1 LSSKNYLRF
10 RKKGVP
16 LAVLGLPRAGK
27 TTFVN
32 RIVTGKFSEP
42 SPTMGVNFER
52 VSAQDARFDIF
63 DLGGHKIYRETI
75 WEDYIKLS
83 YGIIFIIDSSNKET
97 IAESKKEFWRSV
109 ELKKSDEE
117 FLILFLCNKAD
128 LDDSMYLETMVKELD
143 LYKLAEIPNS
153 TYQIFKVSMKTGE
166 NFEQVM
172 HWLQNKTNKLI
183 HKRDVSP
190 LMFLIGH
197 RDGLP
202 IISIDKKD
210 IKKDAFLI
218 SGFLSAVQNFSIE
231 VLGNEGMM
239 QFIMSKGHKYI
250 ISATEEHIYALLIGI
265 EESQEEARRIIEI
278 IKEYHQESQNLV
290 GLEQFILDAFKL
302 DMTQYEILRTYEQK

>member
-1 LSSKNYLRF
+1 MSSKNYLRF

-16 LAVLGLPRAGK
+16 IAVLGLPRAGK

-32 RIVTGKFSEP
+32 RVVTGQFSEP
-42 SPTMGVNFER
+42 TPTMGVNFER
-52 VSAQDARFDIF
+52 ISAQDARFDIF

-75 WEDYIKLS
+75 WENYIRLS

-117 FLILFLCNKAD
+117 FLILFLCNKSD

-143 LYKLAEIPNS
+143 LYKLAEIPNA

-166 NFEQVM
+166 NFEQIM
-172 HWLQNKTNKLI
+172 FWLQNKTNKLI

-190 LMFLIGH
+190 VMFLIGH
-197 RDGLP
+197 KDGLP
-202 IISIDKKD
+202 IISIDKKE

-218 SGFLSAVQNFSIE
+218 SGFLSAVQNFSTEI
-231 VLGNEGMM
+231 LGNEGVM
-239 QFIMSKGHKYI
+239 QFIMSEGHKYI
-250 ISATEEHIYALLIGI
+250 ISATDDHIYALLIGI
-265 EESQEEARRIIEI
+265 NESQEEARRIIDI
-278 IKEYHQESQNLV
+278 IKEFHQNAQDLV
-290 GLEQFILDAFKL
+290 ELEKFILNAFKL
-302 DMTQYEILRTYEQK
+302 DMTQYDILRTFDQ